1 MLLERA
7 AILERETTQEA
18 LWKGA
23 EDTFSEINGFCL
35 MVHRRFE
42 ELAALNGDALKSLTP
57 RERDIIVRI
66 ANGATRK
73 ECAR

>member
-1 MLLERA
+1 
-7 AILERETTQEA
+7 
-18 LWKGA
+18 
-23 EDTFSEINGFCL
+23 